1 MTFFLT
7 EQTCALLCVIGPG
20 VMQRSTSFVFI
31 FLTWYNPLQH
41 SQPTGTE
48 TGQWLKA
55 AAPAGGGALGEAH
68 QEGPHGP
75 LTMPQ
80 RSPVTSPTG
89 DRTDTI
95 LQIAL
100 APAVPPAHTT
110 QLHLPTPHHPRARR
124 APRPSAGLKG
134 PTVHRLGHPASGL
147 LPLDLDSRAGV
158 PSL

>member
-31 FLTWYNPLQH
+31 FLTRYNPLQH

-48 TGQWLKA
+48 TGKWLKA
-55 AAPAGGGALGEAH
+55 AAPTGGGALGEAH

-89 DRTDTI
+89 DRTLSYRSPLLRQSPLLTPHNCISRPPTI
-95 LQIAL
+95 LE
-100 APAVPPAHTT
+100 
-110 QLHLPTPHHPRARR
+110 
-124 APRPSAGLKG
+124 
-134 PTVHRLGHPASGL
+134 
-147 LPLDLDSRAGV
+147 
-158 PSL
+158 